1 MATQQEILSW
11 LAANPQATDRDIAA
25 AMNQY
30 GVSTGDLAGATGW
43 DAGAV
48 NDRYGVANAQNYID
62 TQWSGD
68 GSIPGWG
75 SAFTP
80 AGTFDAGNTQRNY
93 GVLGALEGMGLTRD
107 QQARVTGLDAGAIDS
122 FAQQY
127 APQVGIYK
135 DIYQSDLANPAPYM
149 QPIQPTTTGLPGL
162 PGPQAAPAASVQ
174 PSKGPPQAFLPGL
187 RGAPFPPTGG
197 YQTSPGQAGGYAMP
211 DGSGDQGMFGSMY
224 GGYQAS
230 PWLSATADEIG
241 RRTQQALGQ
250 AFNGIR
256 SNAVGV
262 GGLGGSRQG
271 VAESQATS
279 NAIDSLQ
286 GNLAN
291 MFAQDWTGA
300 QNRGLQARGQDQ
312 NFTVGIG
319 GLANQRA
326 GMNMNYDLGLG
337 QQALT
342 ERGQDMGFYNANRDM
357 DLQQLGLGANIFDM
371 GVRGGWAPLTTAG
384 GLFNQTAKENYT
396 NTTGSTQGGGA
407 TGLLGGLWGGAKF
420 GKDMGWF

>member
-75 SAFTP
+75 AAFTP
-80 AGTFDAGNTQRNY
+80 SGTFDAGNTQRNY
-93 GVLGALEGMGLTRD
+93 GVLGALDGMGLTRD

-127 APQVGIYK
+127 APQVDIYK
-135 DIYQSDLANPAPYM
+135 SIYQSDLANPAPYM
-149 QPIQPTTTGLPGL
+149 QPIQPTTTGLPALPAPQTASGVSAQPSTGL
-162 PGPQAAPAASVQ
+162 PPAL
-174 PSKGPPQAFLPGL
+174 PPGS
-187 RGAPFPPTGG
+187 APFTPTGG

-211 DGSGDQGMFGSMY
+211 DGSGDQGMFGSMF

-241 RRTQQALGQ
+241 RRTQQGLGQ
-250 AFNGIR
+250 AFNSIR
-256 SNAVGV
+256 SNSIRNGT
-262 GGLGGSRQG
+262 LGGSRQG
-271 VAESQATS
+271 VAEAIATRG
-279 NAIDSLQ
+279 AMDSLQ

-291 MFAQDWTGA
+291 LYGSDYTNS
-300 QNRGLQARGQDQ
+300 QNR
-312 NFTVGIG
+312 
-319 GLANQRA
+319 
-326 GMNMNYDLGLG
+326 Y
-337 QQALT
+337 LT
-342 ERGQDMGFYNANRDM
+342 GRGQDMGFYSNQRAQ
-357 DLQQLGLGANIFDM
+357 DLTQLGLGAEIFDR
-371 GVRGGWAPLTTAG
+371 GVQGGWMPLTTAG
-384 GLFNQTAKENYT
+384 GLFNQTAGQNVTQT
-396 NTTGSTQGGGA
+396 NGSNAGGGW
-407 TGLLGGLWGGAKF
+407 TGLLGGALSGAAL
-420 GKDMGWF
+420 GRQSGWW